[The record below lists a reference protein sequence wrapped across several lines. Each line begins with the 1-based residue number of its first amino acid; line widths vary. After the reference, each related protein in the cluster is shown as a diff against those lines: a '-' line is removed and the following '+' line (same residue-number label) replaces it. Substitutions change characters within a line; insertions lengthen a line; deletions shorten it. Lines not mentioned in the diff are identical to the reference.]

1 MVASSSTRSAFNT
14 VDSVS
19 VNGDSRRVCPYP
31 ANQPSHI
38 RTWEEHFKA
47 HLDAKDILEPL
58 TMPDMD
64 QVTWLAANVS
74 PADLAMLTKIEQAD
88 KYAIEFCEPRRLAS
102 RSAYNILV
110 TWPGVLD
117 SGMHERIQSE
127 GLDKTRDGR
136 KLLAILLAPGDLK
149 AERVQI
155 ALQEQIAIVHGMA
168 YDPSSTLPFTSE
180 KPPQVE
186 VLSFLELYW
195 TAVHNTSADGIDTNP
210 AIFVKT
216 SLLVLRRIPEL
227 WVAAEWLKQ
236 VCETHGYPARGRAF
250 IAAMKQR
257 MLSTSLPTESHHIDF
272 NLSTANTPPSPSL
285 FAFGPPRPAPKGGPG
300 GTRPPYQ
307 RQTGS
312 RPTGAGGRPVPQPST
327 CDHCDARGCT
337 GRPGRPVTECASC
350 CPDDKAYTRFIK
362 SNASESEKK
371 HILLGRKAMAT
382 KKRKDLKG
390 VHPRELLATIFAAF
404 CDPALIDAQLAQRSE
419 EEGSFENVPEDEFDT
434 HDLIGSMNALIS
446 EVTGLEL
453 GGDDLSELGIDRATL
468 GVFAG
473 ASGAASA
480 RVARAAERLNSS
492 PGQSVVLAPVP
503 SPLLAAPDAD
513 PDEPAPAWLDA
524 AARHVESLPPVSDD
538 AHADVSA
545 SGSAY
550 AFVFES
556 PSGFESAVPSGASSS
571 VVPTADELGISL
583 ALHRALYSIVPPG
596 SLPLDLSQVEL
607 RKPPGSMHRVT
618 FPILVHVHG
627 QAAAAHMWFAST
639 PTGSYSAAEAAE
651 LLDPGTVELFA
662 PSFVGLTSRLQE
674 RVPTL
679 PSSSTDSLH
688 RTEPAWRTEAI
699 EGLKAFRARLAHS
712 REILQTERASPSG
725 SAPSPEAQAKA
736 AKAVKAAYH
745 QHERAK
751 RAVAKKAAASF
762 ASEPADD
769 DDDGP
774 VLEENDA
781 FSAAPSTPSASA
793 ATTDSG
799 SGSQRDSSSD
809 SGSALS
815 SVGADGK
822 ASDLAYASALPTYI
836 SIGPL
841 ISHLHELGIY
851 GQLRQFVELHL
862 LSVDVVVNLTDD
874 HINGICAAST
884 AAGPSPEASR
894 ILSVAQSIRHIQRA
908 ALTDPVQADLGGVL
922 RAVSLSA
929 SASGLSSAGGVSV
942 PCDGS
947 SPVVPSAHDVASLAR
962 SDKLRQD
969 NAHAVIRSAIH
980 SRRLRRFARTS
991 SAARA
996 AGKLVL
1002 AAASSKVSSAHAA
1015 HLLAMQAHVRSMQ
1028 ALDDAE
1034 ADQVFAQK
1042 RADSD
1047 IARSRVASAVADAE
1061 YLARVKERSTMRID
1075 EERLVALPA
1084 GSPISAALESPG
1096 DASCGSEISASP
1108 SASESDSDVSHI
1120 SGLSAPPFV
1129 PLQKGSAECPYCN
1142 AIGILHERC
1151 SACTKIIVERRL
1163 RQSTVSVQHVRNTA
1177 GQPPDLRNTQSLASE
1192 ASSGSGT
1199 VASDSSSGQSATSL
1213 SVVECSGCVEPGC
1226 APGCACAPSHV
1237 FSTPSVTVSADGPV
1251 LEMHSETRKDS
1262 DASVISI
1269 TKASSRDKLGV
1280 YFAYSKGDGLT
1291 VSKLRENV
1299 SRYLVGKFHVGQQ
1312 IVSVDGTCYANPAEL
1327 VKYVNSCPAGVAI
1340 NFCVKPLQG
1349 KA

>member
-1 MVASSSTRSAFNT
+1 MLRAGRILYYDCIMVASSSTRSAFNT

-64 QVTWLAANVS
+64 QVTWLAANLS

-88 KYAIEFCEPRRLAS
+88 KYAMEFCEPRRLAS

-117 SGMHERIQSE
+117 SGMHETIQSE

-236 VCETHGYPARGRAF
+236 VYETHGYPARGRAF

-419 EEGSFENVPEDEFDT
+419 EEGSFENAPEDEFDAD
-434 HDLIGSMNALIS
+434 DLIGSMNALIS

-503 SPLLAAPDAD
+503 SPLLAAPDAGSD
-513 PDEPAPAWLDA
+513 APAPAWLDA
-524 AARHVESLPPVSDD
+524 AARDVGLPPVSDD
-538 AHADVSA
+538 AQADVSA
-545 SGSAY
+545 FGSAC

-556 PSGFESAVPSGASSS
+556 PSGFESAVSSGASSS

-725 SAPSPEAQAKA
+725 SEPSPEAQAKA
-736 AKAVKAAYH
+736 AKAVLAAYH
-745 QHERAK
+745 QHARAK

-841 ISHLHELGIY
+841 ISRLHELGIY

-862 LSVDVVVNLTDD
+862 LSVDVVVNLTAD

-894 ILSVAQSIRHIQRA
+894 IHSVAQSIRHIQRA
-908 ALTDPVQADLGGVL
+908 ALTDPVQANLGGVL
-922 RAVSLSA
+922 SAVSLSA
-929 SASGLSSAGGVSV
+929 SASGLSSADGVNV

-947 SPVVPSAHDVASLAR
+947 SPVVPSADDVASLAR
-962 SDKLRQD
+962 SDELRQG

-980 SRRLRRFARTS
+980 SRRLRRFVRTS
-991 SAARA
+991 SATRA

-1015 HLLAMQAHVRSMQ
+1015 HLLAKQ

-1042 RADSD
+1042 RADCD

-1061 YLARVKERSTMRID
+1061 YLARVKERLAMPID

-1084 GSPISAALESPG
+1084 GSPIPAALESSG

-1108 SASESDSDVSHI
+1108 SAAESDSDVSHI

-1129 PLQKGSAECPYCN
+1129 PLQKGSAECPNCN

-1151 SACTKIIVERRL
+1151 FACTKTIVERRL

-1177 GQPPDLRNTQSLASE
+1177 GQPPDLRNAQSLASE

-1199 VASDSSSGQSATSL
+1199 VASDSSSGQPAASL

-1237 FSTPSVTVSADGPV
+1237 FSTPSVTVSTDGPV
-1251 LEMHSETRKDS
+1251 LEDN

-1269 TKASSRDKLGV
+1269 TKASGRDKLGV

-1291 VSKLRENV
+1291 VSRLRENV